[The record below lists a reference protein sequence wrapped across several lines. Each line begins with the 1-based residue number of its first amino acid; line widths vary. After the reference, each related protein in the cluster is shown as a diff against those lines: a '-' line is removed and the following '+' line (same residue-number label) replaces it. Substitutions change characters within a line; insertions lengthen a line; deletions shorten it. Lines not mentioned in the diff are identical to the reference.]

1 MTQDTSPLHRSLYQ
15 RIACLSTE
23 AVEVMYALGAE
34 DLVVG
39 ISGYTVH
46 PARARTEKPKISGF
60 SSAKPERILAVQPDL
75 VLAYSNMQSELC
87 RQLVAEGLEVHAYNQ
102 HDLEGIYRMILSVGY
117 LINRGSAAQEL
128 VHVLE
133 DMVREARRSVDLNSL
148 QQRPKI
154 YFEEW
159 DAPMISAIRWVS
171 QLIEAAGGQDI
182 FAELATRQ
190 QARDRIIAEPEQ
202 VIQRAPDI
210 IIGSW
215 CGKKF
220 RPESLAAREGWQS
233 IPAVRNNM
241 LFEIKSPDILSP
253 GPAAIREGLPQLRE
267 CIAQWRTFEQSKLMV
282 GTSV

>member
-1 MTQDTSPLHRSLYQ
+1 MKQNTSAVPRSLYQ

-60 SSAKPERILAVQPDL
+60 SSAKPERILAVHPDL

-102 HDLEGIYRMILSVGY
+102 HELEGIYRMILSVGC
-117 LINRGSAAQEL
+117 LIDRRSASEEL
-128 VHVLE
+128 VNALE
-133 DMVREARRSVDLNSL
+133 DIVRAARQEAHQHSPH
-148 QQRPKI
+148 QRPKI

-220 RPESLAAREGWQS
+220 RPETVAAREGWQS
-233 IPAVRNNM
+233 IPAVRNGM

-267 CIAQWRTFEQSKLMV
+267 CIAQWRASEQSKLMMD
-282 GTSV
+282 TSV